1 MTRLRRVAYS
11 ACMQPIP
18 GVPGAAPGA
27 PPAGAAD
34 PGKVKNAKI
43 IRGCGGCGCLFA
55 LLLAI
60 AGGVLVAFGMEEATK
75 EAMPFGIAL
84 SALSSLVTII
94 GLVLLIWGFMSL
106 KKLQG

>member
-1 MTRLRRVAYS
+1 M
-11 ACMQPIP
+11 
-18 GVPGAAPGA
+18 
-27 PPAGAAD
+27 GAAD
-34 PGKVKNAKI
+34 PGKIKNAKI

-55 LLLAI
+55 LLLGI

-84 SALSSLVTII
+84 SGLSSLVTLI